1 MLASKVAPT
10 NSAAS
15 ASGTQSFDSI
25 HSKTTTKPV
34 VEQKDNSTNEILEA
48 ALHDK
53 IDFSKYRVG
62 ESLLSKQTTATSS
75 INATDPKNA
84 KKRKLLAS
92 TTTVTAASSNAS
104 ASASAS
110 ANATASASATVAAV
124 IPTAAA
130 VKSDNQ
136 HLYDCESGM
145 CKTCDGK
152 NNKNRSET
160 TSISNSD
167 IDTTATR
174 RSKSAQL
181 FAAESASL
189 DDILDFIEGNTTSKK
204 DSQKKAAKKA
214 KQKQKKEDVKRVEE
228 LEQLRDQFHEAFFKE
243 LDVKNDLKNLRSMKK
258 RDKKKIADLETSIK
272 KYGKFKS
279 KIEANILELIGVL
292 KKNNLDF
299 KFAYLPTKEQ
309 QLDKQKQQQQQQSA
323 HTTSPVMAE
332 MMSKLKRFDSVEFY
346 LSNVKFYFFFS
357 YL

>member
-15 ASGTQSFDSI
+15 ASGAQGFDI
-25 HSKTTTKPV
+25 IPPKQPPKPL
-34 VEQKDNSTNEILEA
+34 VEQKDNSTNEIIEA
-48 ALHDK
+48 TRYDK
-53 IDFSKYRVG
+53 IAANT
-62 ESLLSKQTTATSS
+62 SLLKKSTTANSS

-84 KKRKLLAS
+84 KKRKLLAAGTGA
-92 TTTVTAASSNAS
+92 TTTT
-104 ASASAS
+104 
-110 ANATASASATVAAV
+110 T
-124 IPTAAA
+124 TAAA
-130 VKSDNQ
+130 TTAPTTVGKPESH

-152 NNKNRSET
+152 NAKNRSET

-167 IDTTATR
+167 IDSTATR
-174 RSKSAQL
+174 RSKSAHQ
-181 FAAESASL
+181 FAGESASL

-258 RDKKKIADLETSIK
+258 RDKKKIGDSETSIK

-292 KKNNLDF
+292 KRNNPDF

-309 QLDKQKQQQQQQSA
+309 QLQKQQQRQSA
-323 HTTSPVMAE
+323 QTTSPVIAE
-332 MMSKLKRFDSVEFY
+332 LIG
-346 LSNVKFYFFFS
+346 KFTS
-357 YL
+357 QTVTLNC